1 MDAAAN
7 AFADFR
13 LAIIASDEL
22 TQNDAEE
29 LLRQKTRRAAAR
41 LGVNTVAARTRGAG
55 VEGCDGQEIRLV
67 RYTERTLAPSVANVF
82 AEHVASC
89 HTCAAALGRLEA
101 GERAFERPPSAPL
114 PQHVADEIVHTLAFT
129 LPVRACGANA
139 AVVYEEALRLLTG
152 DDVDPAHQ
160 PAPPIQ
166 AGPRTDP
173 THGPDSAVRSSK
185 ALGRLFRADRGG
197 ASGGG
202 QRAGAP
208 RWARAGGRRW
218 ARRRR
223 RFRRRR
229 RCNELRHIGSQR
241 LRKAVS
247 RASLSRE
254 PPA

>member
-166 AGPRTDP
+166 AGPRT
-173 THGPDSAVRSSK
+173 GPYPRSGFCRALVEGARSAVPGRS
-185 ALGRLFRADRGG
+185 
-197 ASGGG
+197 
-202 QRAGAP
+202 
-208 RWARAGGRRW
+208 
-218 ARRRR
+218 RRRKR
-223 RFRRRR
+223 RGSTSGRTTLGPRR
-229 RCNELRHIGSQR
+229 GP
-241 LRKAVS
+241 
-247 RASLSRE
+247 SLGE
-254 PPA
+254 TTTPLPPPQTV